1 VISRRVAL
9 IVVAAATLASCSSD
23 VADRVDVAAMLVVG
37 VGAPGFADLAATTEA
52 LRSEV
57 DQWCAGDT
65 PTADVS
71 DLITQARMQWLGLS
85 PFWFGPA
92 MERRSRF
99 VIDPRVSADEVES
112 LVGMSEPVDTM
123 SLRNQYGTDQRGLGA
138 IDVLLGAAPTVTVCN
153 DVRANAALVAGEA
166 AALATEWQ
174 STAAERSADDSAA
187 NDTLGSI
194 VNEVLFA
201 IMAAEQRP
209 VNAAQAQL
217 VGIRNVFLPAPIDD
231 STADDSTAD
240 DSTADDSTTES
251 AGLRLG
257 SLLDDAVVQQLRVDF
272 DAAIANP
279 DTDTLDAV
287 ERTVLTNVVSALG
300 LSVQFSDADGDG

>member
-1 VISRRVAL
+1 
-9 IVVAAATLASCSSD
+9 
-23 VADRVDVAAMLVVG
+23 
-37 VGAPGFADLAATTEA
+37 
-52 LRSEV
+52 
-57 DQWCAGDT
+57 
-65 PTADVS
+65 
-71 DLITQARMQWLGLS
+71 
-85 PFWFGPA
+85 
-92 MERRSRF
+92 
-99 VIDPRVSADEVES
+99 
-112 LVGMSEPVDTM
+112 M

-231 STADDSTAD
+231 STADDST
-240 DSTADDSTTES
+240 TES
-251 AGLRLG
+251 ASLRLG